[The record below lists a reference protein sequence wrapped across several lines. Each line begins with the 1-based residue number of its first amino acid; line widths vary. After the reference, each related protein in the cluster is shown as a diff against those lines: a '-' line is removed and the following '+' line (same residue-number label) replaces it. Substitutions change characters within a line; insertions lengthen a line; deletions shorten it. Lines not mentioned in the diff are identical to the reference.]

1 MINVVCGVIRDKQ
14 GRLLVCRR
22 PEGKALA
29 GEWEF
34 PGGKVELDEPPE
46 QALRRELSE
55 ELACEIDVGKALPE
69 VEHQYPGFS
78 IRLLPFLCSLKSGEP
93 IALEHSEIRW
103 ITPDQCS
110 SLDWSEADVSI
121 WEALVS
127 C

>member
-1 MINVVCGVIRDKQ
+1 MINVVCAVIQDNE
-14 GRLLVCRR
+14 GRFLVCRR

-29 GEWEF
+29 GKWEF
-34 PGGKVELDEPPE
+34 PGGNVELDEPPE

-69 VEHQYPGFS
+69 VEHHYTGFS

-110 SLDWSEADVSI
+110 SLNWAEADVPI
-121 WEALVS
+121 WKALVS
-127 C
+127 Y